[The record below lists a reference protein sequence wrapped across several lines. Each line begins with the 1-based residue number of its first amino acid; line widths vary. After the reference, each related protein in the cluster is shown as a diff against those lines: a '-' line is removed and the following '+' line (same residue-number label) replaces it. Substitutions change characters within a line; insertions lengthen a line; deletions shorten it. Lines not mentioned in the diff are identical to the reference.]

1 MARLSPVSI
10 LILVWHSSCLKNNM
24 TQTWR
29 KRRFWTAVPPW
40 IFIGAV
46 VVLFPIFAFMTM
58 ENINRERE
66 NSSRLLLEKGAAL
79 IRSFEAGTRT
89 GMMGMHWDGVQLQR
103 LLTQTAQQTDIVYLL
118 VTDINGTILAHDDPS
133 HIGKQ
138 HGSDLDLTRISK
150 NQGLNWRL
158 VKEGGGK
165 KIFEV
170 VQQFSPSG
178 SGMGRPMHRNRM
190 MLNRFFDSRLSGERS
205 LRWTDLIIFVGLD
218 MSSIEEAIQ
227 ADIRHTIIMGVI
239 LLLIGFAGITLL
251 FLAQSY
257 QSTKAS
263 LSRIKAFSDN
273 LVENMPIGLLAID
286 HETQIASFNHVAG
299 SVLNL
304 QIQDVLGAG
313 AEEVLPDE
321 LWRLIGKPDF
331 KRRVVDQEIECV
343 RNDGK
348 MIPLEVSASPLT
360 DETGM
365 FLGHVLLFKDLTEVR
380 ALKQEVLRSQRL
392 ASVGRLAAGVAHEIR
407 NPLSS
412 IKGFATY
419 FKERYREKPEDQQ
432 ISGIMIQEVDRLNK
446 VVGQLLDL
454 AKPVTISPKRI
465 HMTPFIEDS
474 LRLVENQAAEKAISI
489 HTEIDPEMET
499 AWIDPERINQV
510 LLNLYLNAIES
521 MEANGKLAVAVLPD
535 KSGPR
540 IGIRVSDSGSGIN
553 PEDLSHVFDP
563 YFTTK
568 AAGTGLG
575 LAIVHNII
583 EAHNGEV
590 HVKSQPQEGTVFMI
604 WLPRRIE
611 EDTE

>member
-1 MARLSPVSI
+1 
-10 LILVWHSSCLKNNM
+10 M
-24 TQTWR
+24 TQYTQ
-29 KRRFWTAVPPW
+29 RRRSWTAVPPW

-79 IRSFEAGTRT
+79 IRSFEAGTLT
-89 GMMGMHWDGVQLQR
+89 GMMGTHWDGVQLQR
-103 LLTQTAQQTDIVYLL
+103 LLTQTAQQPDIVYLL

-138 HGSDLDLTRISK
+138 HGSDLDLTQISE

-158 VKEGGGK
+158 VSGGGK
-165 KIFEV
+165 QKIFEV

-178 SGMGRPMHRNRM
+178 SGMGMRLHHNRR
-190 MLNRFFDSRLSGERS
+190 MLNRFFNPQLSGKQS
-205 LRWTDLIIFVGLD
+205 LRWSDLVIFVGLD
-218 MSSIEEAIQ
+218 MSAIEEAIE

-257 QSTKAS
+257 HSTKAS

-273 LVENMPIGLLAID
+273 LVENMPIGLMAID
-286 HETQIASFNHVAG
+286 HKKRIASFNQRAA

-304 QIQDVLGAG
+304 QVQDVLGA
-313 AEEVLPDE
+313 AAQTMLPDE
-321 LWRLIGKPDF
+321 LWRLIGEPDL
-331 KRRVVDQEIECV
+331 KRRVVDQEVECV
-343 RNDGK
+343 RRDGK

-360 DETGM
+360 DETGL

-380 ALKQEVLRSQRL
+380 ALKQEVVRSQRM

-419 FKERYREKPEDQQ
+419 FKERYRDKPEDQQ

-446 VVGQLLDL
+446 VVGDLLDFARPVT
-454 AKPVTISPKRI
+454 AKPKPVRMKS
-465 HMTPFIEDS
+465 FIEDS

-489 HTEIDPEMET
+489 QTEIDPALET
-499 AWIDPERINQV
+499 AWIDPARINQV
-510 LLNLYLNAIES
+510 LLNLYLNAIEA
-521 MEANGKLAVAVLPD
+521 MEAEGRLAVAVLPD
-535 KSGPR
+535 NTGSR
-540 IGIRVSDSGSGIN
+540 IGIRVSDSGAGIN

-575 LAIVHNII
+575 LAIVYNII
-583 EAHNGEV
+583 EAHNGEILV
-590 HVKSQPQEGTVFMI
+590 SSRTGEGAVFMI
-604 WLPRRIE
+604 WLPRLSGE
-611 EDTE
+611 ENK

>member
-1 MARLSPVSI
+1 MMQIS
-10 LILVWHSSCLKNNM
+10 K
-24 TQTWR
+24 

-103 LLTQTAQQTDIVYLL
+103 LLTQTAQQPDIVYLL
-118 VTDINGTILAHDDPS
+118 VTDVNGTILAHDDPS

-150 NQGLNWRL
+150 KKGLNWRL
-158 VKEGGGK
+158 VKGDGGK

-170 VQQFSPSG
+170 VQPFSPSG
-178 SGMGRPMHRNRM
+178 SGMGMHMYQNRM
-190 MLNRFFDSRLSGERS
+190 MLNRFFDSQLSGERS
-205 LRWTDLIIFVGLD
+205 LRWADLIIFVGLD
-218 MSSIEEAIQ
+218 MSTIEEAIQ
-227 ADIRHTIIMGVI
+227 ADIRHTVIMGVI

-257 QSTKAS
+257 HSTKAS

-286 HETQIASFNHVAG
+286 HKKQIASFNHVAG

-304 QIQDVLGAG
+304 QIQDVLGTG
-313 AEEVLPDE
+313 ADAVLPDE
-321 LWRLIGKPDF
+321 LWRLVAQPKLKG
-331 KRRVVDQEIECV
+331 RVVDQEIECV
-343 RNDGK
+343 RHDGR

-360 DETGM
+360 DETGL

-380 ALKQEVLRSQRL
+380 ALKQEVVRTQRL

-446 VVGQLLDL
+446 VVGQLLDF
-454 AKPVTISPKRI
+454 AKPVTITPKRI
-465 HMTPFIEDS
+465 QMTPFIKDS
-474 LRLVENQAAEKAISI
+474 LRLVENQAAEKTVSTR
-489 HTEIDPEMET
+489 TEIDPELET
-499 AWIDPERINQV
+499 VWIDPERINQV
-510 LLNLYLNAIES
+510 LLNLYINAIES
-521 MEANGKLAVAVLPD
+521 METGGKLAVAVLPD
-535 KSGPR
+535 NSGSK
-540 IGIRVSDSGSGIN
+540 IGIRISDSGGGID
-553 PEDLSHVFDP
+553 PGDLSHVFDP

-583 EAHNGEV
+583 EAHNGEI
-590 HVKSQPQEGTVFMI
+590 HVTSQPGEGTVFMI
-604 WLPRRIE
+604 WLPRPSE
-611 EDTE
+611 EDQ